1 MASSRPSEIQ
11 PLSVAASIV
20 FGMRFASLNP
30 HDATAERPG
39 REPAGLPSHGAGFM
53 CPTMADPIEIF
64 DRRLVRRRRDRAAAT
79 QDRVVPILAAAA
91 DRLLDRLDDTT
102 RRFRRA
108 LEIGGRGLIAPGLA
122 ARGVGQLVS
131 ADLSAALARGA
142 GGSAVAMDEEWLP
155 FAEGSFDL
163 VVAFLSLHWVN
174 DLPGALVQI
183 RRAMAPDGLFL
194 AMLPGLPTL
203 QELRA
208 ATAQAEAEL
217 RDGISPRVSPFPD
230 LRDGAGLLQRAGF
243 AMPVADAEDLPL
255 LYRDPFALL
264 ADLRAAGETNAVL
277 ARDRRIPPRALFPL
291 AAARL
296 PRTDA
301 GIPATLRLIV
311 LTGWSPG
318 DDQPRPA
325 RPGSASAR
333 LADAL
338 GTVERGTGDKARH

>member
-1 MASSRPSEIQ
+1 
-11 PLSVAASIV
+11 
-20 FGMRFASLNP
+20 MRFLSLLAP
-30 HDATAERPG
+30 RRDVTWGRTLRRIGPG
-39 REPAGLPSHGAGFM
+39 GNLPGLPRGRRGRI
-53 CPTMADPIEIF
+53 CPAMADPTEIF

-79 QDRVVPILAAAA
+79 QHRVAPILAEAAE
-91 DRLLDRLDDTT
+91 RLLDRLDDTT
-102 RRFRRA
+102 RRFHRA
-108 LEIGGRGLIAPGLA
+108 LEIGGRGEIAPRLA
-122 ARGVGQLVS
+122 ARGIGHVVS
-131 ADLSAALARGA
+131 ADLSAALADRA
-142 GGSAVAMDEEWLP
+142 GGTPVAMDEEWLP

-208 ATAQAEAEL
+208 ATAEAEAEL
-217 RDGISPRVSPFPD
+217 RGGLSPRVSPFPE

-243 AMPVADAEDLPL
+243 AMPVADADEIPL
-255 LYRDPFALL
+255 AYRDPFALF

-277 ARDRRIPPRALFPL
+277 ARDTRMPPRALFPL
-291 AAARL
+291 TAAQM
-296 PRTDA
+296 PRA
-301 GIPATLRLIV
+301 GEGIPVTLRLIV

-318 DDQPRPA
+318 EGQPKAA

-338 GTVERGTGDKARH
+338 GTVERSTGEKAGD